1 MPENVVRSADGQVET
16 CIMGLHRRGG
26 RACETCALN
35 LENRI
40 RTLKGVHKVSASYV
54 TGMMSVSYDT
64 QVTSRVE
71 LEQLVRQLGIP
82 VNPVPKPGISLRKN
96 LQAALE
102 DDRVEMAFTILTFVT
117 MLLGL
122 LFDTW
127 LKRPTPATIFYSLA
141 YLTGGTFGLKA
152 GLESLRQRTIDV
164 DLLMI
169 IAAVGAAL
177 IGAPFEGAMLLFLF
191 SLSNVLQN
199 LALDRTR
206 NAIRALMKLRP
217 ETALTRRNG
226 ETIVLPI
233 ADVIVSDRVLVRPGE
248 RIPLDGVIVEGES
261 SVDQSPITGES
272 MPVNKRVGDEVLA
285 GTINQEGGFEMR
297 VTRLARDS
305 TLARLIRL
313 VEEAQTEK
321 AQTQRFIDRAE
332 QIYAAGVIVMTILA
346 ILIPILF
353 LREAFGPA
361 FYRAMTLMVAASPC
375 ALVISTPATV
385 LSAIGNGARRGVLFK
400 GGVYVERAATIKVI
414 AFDKTGTLT
423 VGKPKVTDVVVNEQ
437 FSAKHNQPLVILE
450 PNPENWIL
458 DTNFLLQI
466 AASVEAKSEHP
477 LAQAIVKAAKDSN
490 LPLFEATEFTS
501 VTGMGVKSKLKV
513 DEWKHGQG
521 FEIHIGNRRYFDRYP
536 HILLDSIQTQAEQLE
551 ASGKTTVIVAM
562 LHPDGNGYPLGI
574 IGIADTLR
582 PNVPEIVKDLKQVG
596 VSRVVMLTGDH
607 ERVAHAIAAQAGVDG
622 YHAGLL
628 PEDKLRLIR
637 EIEAEYGPVA
647 MVGDGVN
654 DAPALATASIGI
666 AMGAAGTDVAL
677 ETADVVL
684 MSDDLA
690 NIPYVIALSRQ
701 TRKTLIQNLSFALGM
716 IVILIASVL
725 GFNLAL
731 PLSVIGHE
739 GSTVLVSLNGLRL
752 LGYRRK

>member
-1 MPENVVRSADGQVET
+1 
-16 CIMGLHRRGG
+16 MGLHRRGG

-40 RTLKGVHKVSASYV
+40 RELKGVQRVSASFV
-54 TGMMSVSYDT
+54 SGMMSVSYDT
-64 QVTSRVE
+64 QIISRDE
-71 LEQLVRQLGIP
+71 LENLVCQLGVP
-82 VNPVPKPGISLRKN
+82 VTPVAAPKPQLDLVKN
-96 LQAALE
+96 LRAALE
-102 DDRVEMAFTILTFVT
+102 DDRVETAFTIITFVT

-122 LFDTW
+122 IFDAW
-127 LKRPTPATIFYSLA
+127 LKLSTVGTVFYVIA
-141 YLTGGTFGLKA
+141 YITGGTFGLKA

-169 IAAVGAAL
+169 IAAIGAAL
-177 IGAPFEGAMLLFLF
+177 VGAPFEGVMLLFLF

-199 LALDRTR
+199 FAMDRTR

-217 ETALTRRNG
+217 ETALTRRG
-226 ETIVLPI
+226 TETVVLPI
-233 ADVIVSDRVLVRPGE
+233 AAVVVNDRVLVRPGE
-248 RIPLDGVIVEGES
+248 RIPLDGEIIEGES
-261 SVDQSPITGES
+261 AVDQAPITGES
-272 MPVNKRVGDEVLA
+272 MPVTKRVGDEVLA
-285 GTINQEGGFEMR
+285 GTINQEGGLEVR

-305 TLARLIRL
+305 TLSRLIRL

-332 QIYAAGVIVMTILA
+332 QIYAAGVIVMTIVA
-346 ILIPILF
+346 VLIPIIF
-353 LREAFGPA
+353 LGEAFGTA

-423 VGKPKVTDVVVNEQ
+423 IGKPKVTDVVSTRGDLTTE
-437 FSAKHNQPLVILE
+437 A
-450 PNPENWIL
+450 
-458 DTNFLLQI
+458 LLQL

-477 LAQAIVKAAKDSN
+477 LAQAVVRAAQEKQLALS
-490 LPLFEATEFTS
+490 ETTEFMS
-501 VTGMGVKSKLKV
+501 VTGLGVKSKLNGT
-513 DEWKHGQG
+513 EL
-521 FEIHIGNRRYFDRYP
+521 HIGNQRYFERYP
-536 HILLDSIQTQAEQLE
+536 QIDLEPVKAQVQAFED
-551 ASGKTTVIVAM
+551 AGKTTVIVAQAEANG
-562 LHPDGNGYPLGI
+562 DGHALGLI
-574 IGIADTLR
+574 AIADTLR
-582 PNVPEIVKDLKQVG
+582 PNVRAIVDDLKQLG
-596 VSRVVMLTGDH
+596 VARVVMLTGDH
-607 ERVAHAIAAQAGVDG
+607 ERVAHAIADQAGVDG
-622 YHAGLL
+622 YYAGLL
-628 PEDKLRLIR
+628 PEDKLRIIR

-684 MSDDLA
+684 MSDDLT
-690 NIPYVIALSRQ
+690 NIPYVIALSRK
-701 TRKTLIQNLSFALGM
+701 TRQTLIYNLSFALGM
-716 IVILIASVL
+716 IVVLIASVL
-725 GFNLAL
+725 GFSLPL